1 MSLKI
6 EKDER
11 MKSRRENKNLFET
24 DMYLNLLAV
33 FFDVKILYINNFS
46 KYYCAFIFSS
56 ERMQHV
62 FNIINAYILITSTYT
77 LDILHRYITSQTV
90 LTHVR
95 NHVRFRQH
103 AH

>member
-33 FFDVKILYINNFS
+33 FFDVKILF
-46 KYYCAFIFSS
+46 K
-56 ERMQHV
+56 
-62 FNIINAYILITSTYT
+62 
-77 LDILHRYITSQTV
+77 
-90 LTHVR
+90 
-95 NHVRFRQH
+95 
-103 AH
+103 